1 MNALENLIETSFMN
15 IVPRNAQQFLYDDVR
30 HGEKKTCKRL
40 TSRRLE
46 LAASGVAVGLP
57 APGACRSLNLTL

>member
-1 MNALENLIETSFMN
+1 MN